1 MNSFL
6 LLCDVFSFV
15 FLKKLKPPK
24 RHFEINWPLNRPL
37 IFQKHECSII
47 KYSTPLCSNGEM
59 ASSFNPPAQWT
70 SPEWRGK
77 QPYFS
82 FRRGLNLQRPVSA
95 IFSSNLS
102 NHPKVLLTRR
112 TTHSLK
118 NMYVLLKIF
127 SLIIASMQFLIHFIK
142 TVFTIGILYTNLA
155 HAFGRFYFH

>member
-1 MNSFL
+1 MAYKTLVWTLDWKLKVSWFRNVFLVSSISSKKRTKTHRIVVKTNSF
-6 LLCDVFSFV
+6 VWFFEE
-15 FLKKLKPPK
+15 FTAWPFA
-24 RHFEINWPLNRPL
+24 FEINWPLNRPL

-102 NHPKVLLTRR
+102 NHPKVALL
-112 TTHSLK
+112 
-118 NMYVLLKIF
+118 
-127 SLIIASMQFLIHFIK
+127 
-142 TVFTIGILYTNLA
+142 
-155 HAFGRFYFH
+155 